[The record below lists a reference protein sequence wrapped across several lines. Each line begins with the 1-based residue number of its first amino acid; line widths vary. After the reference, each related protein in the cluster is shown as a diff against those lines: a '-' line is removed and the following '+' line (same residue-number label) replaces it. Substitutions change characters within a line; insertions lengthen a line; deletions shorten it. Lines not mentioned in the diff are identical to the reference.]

1 MDEMQFVGLAVTTI
15 ITLGA
20 FIAVIT
26 KFTQPINDLRVV
38 IQKLND
44 RIDSMKEDDDRRDDL
59 LTKHTDQIE
68 KLDNRMGKV
77 ETKMKI
83 YHNE

>member
-1 MDEMQFVGLAVTTI
+1 MDEMQIIGWIVTSV

-26 KFTQPINDLRVV
+26 KFTQPINDLRIV

-44 RIDSMKEDDDRRDDL
+44 SIDNMKKDYETHEKRI
-59 LTKHTDQIE
+59 TKHGEEIDEIKRTIHSIS
-68 KLDNRMGKV
+68 
-77 ETKMKI
+77 TKMEI
-83 YHNE
+83 YHER